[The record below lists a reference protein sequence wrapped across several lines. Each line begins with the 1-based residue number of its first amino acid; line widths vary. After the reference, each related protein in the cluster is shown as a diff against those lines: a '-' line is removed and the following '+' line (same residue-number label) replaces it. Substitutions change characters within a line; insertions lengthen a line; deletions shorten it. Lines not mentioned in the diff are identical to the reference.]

1 MALRL
6 KLPKD
11 RRIVINGA
19 VLRNA
24 SDQTIWIEIQNKA
37 SILQERDVML
47 PEQADTPLKQAYLA
61 IQMMHLEPGLWDG
74 HYRAFIAASALAFSL
89 DADPAVSDAIQA
101 AVSEVGKGSLP
112 AALKVLQKIIGKPG
126 KVRASA
132 VAS

>member
-61 IQMMHLEPGLWDG
+61 IQMMHLEPDQRDI
-74 HYRAFIAASALAFSL
+74 HYRSFIAASALAFTV
-89 DADPAVSDAIQA
+89 DANVAVSDAIQA

-112 AALKVLQKIIGKPG
+112 AGLKALQKIIGKPG
-126 KVRASA
+126 KVRQPAEA
-132 VAS
+132 